1 MQQQHTPELTSSL
14 LETNQQLKLTNGV
27 YQNTDTQI
35 RDSRLSSYIQ
45 GAVNDSYNSVSDLS
59 LFSIEI
65 EKLLLTNELREAL
78 SPAPYNFLLS
88 LNLADI
94 GHTLDLTQDFG
105 GVSHYLADKVN
116 AIDSIKIDLGHA
128 QLSSKRCAAFDNINI
143 ISEDI
148 AQLTFPKQ
156 SYDLIVV
163 SQLEDLGLNKNQQ
176 SELLK
181 KLQLALKKTG
191 QLVVNVRNQERL
203 NRVTSSGSDIIA
215 YRDLYMNN
223 VETDFT
229 ISELEATLKKAGF
242 LHWDSY
248 ASFSLDRSVQNL
260 FSEDYLSNNP
270 HSLNHFNRLGGVGN
284 GELNEYLLFKN
295 LLAERGQV
303 FDLASRFLMIAS
315 VSATRSRQ
323 LCHNNFAHFSGSG
336 RKPQWRTTTQCEAGS
351 GKVSKTLVHPNYS
364 TDTDDSSEIKL
375 TQSTDIQEFF
385 SGELLLDH
393 WLTVLLNDKPTEQFQ
408 QLVDEY
414 SLWLRQLEQS
424 SDFSAHAYD
433 VLPFNIIVESG
444 KNEGGRNFHIIDPE
458 WAVDAEFGAD
468 FILFRALFWFAFEN
482 KALLKGLAK
491 HTGLPTIGLF
501 VMNYMDSVESHQELA
516 EFVAMEEEIQRQIG
530 ANFRNRSIEYA
541 LLQTF
546 DGEPIN
552 QQLQPVCQV
561 SWSDEAGIVDEHN
574 SVFISWKAGTKEQIL
589 NHKSPSFVKGKHI
602 LRIDPIATMGLFKF
616 SSVALKASDGSI
628 LWQLRSA
635 SEIAEASDGLN
646 VSLAKTEHGEGT
658 FTALNEDP
666 HFLFNLSELDT
677 LDTVDKIEITFSL
690 LHNQYYDNSLAALSK
705 AVSEQNVALFQQ
717 VGALGAKEAE
727 VEYLSAKLKNID
739 EHRQALK
746 ASIHEAQQAHEAHA
760 DNLAQALEAQT
771 QRMQQLESSII
782 IRMIFRARR
791 IASRLL
797 AKFTRKN

>member
-1 MQQQHTPELTSSL
+1 MQQQQTSELASRL
-14 LETNQQLKLTNGV
+14 LETNQQLTLTNGV

-35 RDSRLSSYIQ
+35 RDSQLSSYIQ
-45 GAVNDSYNSVSDLS
+45 GAVNDSYNNVTDLS

-65 EKLLLTNELREAL
+65 EKLLLTNELRAAL
-78 SPAPYNFLLS
+78 SPAPYNFLLG
-88 LNLADI
+88 LNLNGI
-94 GHTLDLTQDFG
+94 GHVLDLSQDFG
-105 GVSHYLADKVN
+105 GVSHFLADKVDS
-116 AIDSIKIDLGHA
+116 IDSIKIDLGHA
-128 QLSSKRCAAFDNINI
+128 QLSGKRCTAFDNINI

-148 AQLTFPKQ
+148 AQLTFPEQ

-163 SQLEDLGLNKNQQ
+163 SQLEDLGLNKSQQ
-176 SELLK
+176 SELLR
-181 KLQLALKKTG
+181 KLQLTLRKTG

-203 NRVTSSGSDIIA
+203 NKWTSPGSDITV
-215 YRDLYMNN
+215 YKDLYRNS
-223 VETDFT
+223 VEDDFN
-229 ISELEATLKKAGF
+229 IGELESAMKKAGF

-260 FSEDYLSNNP
+260 LSEDYLSNNP
-270 HSLNHFNRLGGVGN
+270 HSLNHFNRLGGIGN

-295 LLAERGQV
+295 LHAERGQV
-303 FDLASRFLMIAS
+303 FDLASRFLLIAS
-315 VSATRSRQ
+315 ASATRSRQ
-323 LCHNNFAHFSGSG
+323 LCHNDFAHFSGSG

-351 GKVSKTLVHPNYS
+351 GKVSKTLLHPNFYA
-364 TDTDDSSEIKL
+364 DTDDSSEIKL
-375 TQSTDIQEFF
+375 SQSTDIQEFF
-385 SGELLLDH
+385 SGALLLDQ
-393 WLTVLLNDKPTEQFQ
+393 WLSVLLNDKPAEQFK

-414 SLWLRQLEQS
+414 SLWLTQLEQS
-424 SDFSAHAYD
+424 GDLGEHAYD

-444 KNEGGRNFHIIDPE
+444 GNESDRNFRIIDPE
-458 WAVDAEFGAD
+458 WALDKEFGAD

-491 HTGLPTIGLF
+491 QTGMSTIGLF
-501 VMNYMDSVESHQELA
+501 VMNYMSSVESHQELA

-546 DGEPIN
+546 DGEPIT
-552 QQLQPVCQV
+552 QQLQPACQI

-574 SVFISWKAGTKEQIL
+574 SVFISWKASTKEQVL
-589 NHKSPSFVKGKHI
+589 NHKSPNFVKGKHI

-616 SSVALKASDGSI
+616 SSVALKTADGSP
-628 LWQLRSA
+628 LWQLSTA
-635 SEIAEASDGLN
+635 IEIAEASDGLN
-646 VSLAKTEHGEGT
+646 VSLAENEHGEGY

-677 LDTVDKIEITFSL
+677 LDSVDNIEVTFSL

-727 VEYLSAKLKNID
+727 IEYLSAKLKNVD

-746 ASIHEAQQAHEAHA
+746 ANIHEAQQAHEAHA
-760 DNLAQALEAQT
+760 NNLAQALETQS
-771 QRMQQLESSII
+771 QRMQQLESSVI
-782 IRMIFRARR
+782 IRTIFRLRR
-791 IASRLL
+791 IASRMK
-797 AKFTRKN
+797 AKLFRNR